1 MIKEFIEKAEE
12 EERVATEEDEELV
25 QVLREL
31 KPNIKVVGIGGAGC
45 NTIHRMFME
54 GVSTV
59 ELIAANTDAQH
70 LLTIRAHRK
79 ILLGRRTT
87 RGLGAGA
94 KPHLGEEATKEAVED
109 FKRALRG
116 AHMVFV
122 TCGLGGG
129 TGTGGAPVVSQ
140 IAKQEGALTI
150 AVCTLPFR
158 AEGWHRYQNAKAGL
172 DRLRRVAD
180 TVITIP
186 NDKLIELVPKLPL
199 NQAFRFAD
207 EILMRAILGITDLIL
222 KPGLVNLDF
231 NDLKTIM
238 AGGGVSMIGMGEASG
253 EDRVVKALEN
263 AINSPLLEVDLST
276 ATGLL
281 VNVIGGPGMTMKE
294 AEKAVEELHRYVP
307 EDANIIW
314 GIAIDP
320 EMGDKVR
327 VMVVAANVTSP
338 YILGKTTEEELREL
352 GLDII
357 R

>member
-1 MIKEFIEKAEE
+1 
-12 EERVATEEDEELV
+12 
-25 QVLREL
+25 
-31 KPNIKVVGIGGAGC
+31 
-45 NTIHRMFME
+45 
-54 GVSTV
+54 
-59 ELIAANTDAQH
+59 
-70 LLTIRAHRK
+70 
-79 ILLGRRTT
+79 
-87 RGLGAGA
+87 
-94 KPHLGEEATKEAVED
+94 
-109 FKRALRG
+109 ALRG